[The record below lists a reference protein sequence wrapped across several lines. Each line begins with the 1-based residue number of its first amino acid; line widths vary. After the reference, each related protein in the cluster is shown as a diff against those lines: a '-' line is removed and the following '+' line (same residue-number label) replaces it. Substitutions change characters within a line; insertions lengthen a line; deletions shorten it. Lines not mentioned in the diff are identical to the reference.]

1 MDDDTAPRA
10 ANEPLPFQ
18 LPPNG
23 SFVSL
28 SHAASWIALQHSV
41 AGPALSALLGIGAQ
55 RGRGGVIHDEHM
67 DTAIATA
74 VERLTDLGS
83 GGAIMMRGRF
93 FRDVLDDEIRI
104 FTRRIPPVRLA
115 EYRWFDTLD
124 DSLYRGL
131 GIAWAK
137 DRRELRYP
145 PRDDGHYR
153 FVTVNRTDLMLEFP
167 PENVEPQAVLA
178 SFTNTEIDDWIRSTL
193 HTGMKVARNA
203 FMTER
208 RAKGLSATFEARW
221 NAIKRNRVGRPRVQ
235 S

>member
-1 MDDDTAPRA
+1 MGYGTVPLA
-10 ANEPLPFQ
+10 AIERLPFQ
-18 LPPNG
+18 LPPEG
-23 SFVSL
+23 LFVSL
-28 SHAASWIALQHSV
+28 SQAVSWIALRHSV
-41 AGPALSALLGIGAQ
+41 AGPALSTLLGIGAQ
-55 RGRGGVIHDEHM
+55 RGRVEVIHDESM
-67 DTAIATA
+67 DNAIATA

-83 GGAIMMRGRF
+83 GGAITMRGRF

-115 EYRWFDTLD
+115 DYRWFDTLD

-145 PRDDGHYR
+145 PRDNGHYR
-153 FVTVNRTDLMLEFP
+153 FVTVNRADLMLEFP
-167 PENVEPQAVLA
+167 PENAEPRAALA
-178 SFTNTEIDDWIRSTL
+178 PFTNTEIDDWIRSTP

-203 FMTER
+203 FMREP
-208 RAKGLSATFEARW
+208 RAKGLSAAFEVRW